1 VSIAGVRSWVKRA
14 GARPIRAALV
24 RYARARPDPDEVSGG
39 RDRVLILLSTA
50 WGMGG
55 TIRTTLNLAEYLAE
69 RWDVEIISIG
79 RWRDRPF
86 FGDFPPGV
94 KVVTLHDHRPGAQ
107 PNRASLVRRVL
118 RALPSA
124 LIHPRD
130 HGAQGSSLWG
140 DLMLVRRLRGRSGFL
155 IGTRPGYNL
164 LIAELALPGFVTIGQ
179 EHMHLRRH
187 HAALQAAMPRLYP
200 RLDALTVLTKRD
212 LDIYEEHL
220 EGNVKLAHIPNT
232 VREIAGPNA
241 DLDAKTV
248 LAVGRLTAQKGYDL
262 LIPAFV
268 RVSAA
273 HPDWRLRICGAGP
286 QRAELET
293 MIRERDL
300 EDVVELHGPA
310 RDFGAEIARASL
322 FALSSRF
329 EGLPL
334 VLLEAMSKGMGIVSF
349 DCPTGPADVIEDHRN
364 GILAPPGDVEALG
377 AGIIELIEDPD
388 LRRRCAAAAIDTAR
402 GYTPAAI
409 GPRWEALFHE
419 LREARV
425 Q

>member
-1 VSIAGVRSWVKRA
+1 VSIASVRSWVKRA

-24 RYARARPDPDEVSGG
+24 RYARARPDPATAAGG
-39 RDRVLILLSTA
+39 RDRVFILLSTA

-55 TIRTTLNLAEYLAE
+55 TIRTTLNLVEYLAE
-69 RWDVEIISIG
+69 RWEVEIISIG

-107 PNRASLVRRVL
+107 PKRASLVRRML

-130 HGAQGSSLWG
+130 HGAEGSSLWG
-140 DLMLVRRLRGRSGFL
+140 DVMLVRRLRGRSGFL
-155 IGTRPGYNL
+155 IGTRPGFNL
-164 LIAELALPGFVTIGQ
+164 LIAELGLPGFVTIGQ
-179 EHMHLRRH
+179 EHMHLRQH

-212 LDIYEEHL
+212 LDIYAEHL
-220 EGNVKLAHIPNT
+220 DGNVKLAHIPNT
-232 VREIAGPNA
+232 VREIAGSNA

-248 LAVGRLTAQKGYDL
+248 LAVGRLTPQKGYDL
-262 LIPAFV
+262 LIPAFG

-293 MIRERDL
+293 MIREHRL
-300 EDVVELHGPA
+300 EDVVELQGPA
-310 RDFGAEIARASL
+310 RDFGAEIASASL

-349 DCPTGPADVIEDHRN
+349 DCPTGPADVIEHHRN
-364 GILAPPGDVEALG
+364 GILVPPGDVEALA
-377 AGIIELIEDPD
+377 AGIVELIEDPD
-388 LRRRCAAAAIDTAR
+388 LRRACAAAAIDTAQ

-425 Q
+425 P

>member
-1 VSIAGVRSWVKRA
+1 VSIAGLRSSAKRA
-14 GARPIRAALV
+14 VARPIRAALV
-24 RYARARPDPDEVSGG
+24 RYARARPDPAEAGGAGRRVS
-39 RDRVLILLSTA
+39 ILLSTA

-55 TIRTTLNLAEYLAE
+55 TIRTTLNLVEYLAE
-69 RWDVEIISIG
+69 RWEVEIISIG

-94 KVVTLHDHRPGAQ
+94 RVVTLHDHRPGAQ
-107 PNRASLVRRVL
+107 PGRASLVRRLL

-124 LIHPRD
+124 LIDPHD
-130 HGAQGSSLWG
+130 HGAHDSSLWG
-140 DLMLVRRLRGRSGFL
+140 DLALIRRLRRRAGFL
-155 IGTRPGYNL
+155 IGTRPGFNL

-187 HAALQAAMPRLYP
+187 HPAIQAAMPRLYP

-212 LDIYEEHL
+212 LDVYEEHL
-220 EGNVKLAHIPNT
+220 EGNVKLAHIPNM
-232 VREIAGPNA
+232 VREIAGSNA

-248 LAVGRLTAQKGYDL
+248 LAVGRLTPQKGYDL
-262 LIPAFV
+262 LIPAFA
-268 RVSAA
+268 RVAA
-273 HPDWRLRICGAGP
+273 SYPDWRLRICGSGP
-286 QRAELET
+286 QREELED
-293 MIRERDL
+293 MIRERRL
-300 EDVVELHGPA
+300 EEVIELHGPA

-322 FALSSRF
+322 FVLSSRF

-364 GILAPPGDVEALG
+364 GILVPPGDVEALA
-377 AGIIELIEDPD
+377 AGVIELIEDPG
-388 LRRRCAAAAIDTAR
+388 LRRACAAGAVTTAR

-409 GPRWEALFHE
+409 GPRWEALFAE
-419 LREARV
+419 LREAGV
-425 Q
+425 P

>member
-1 VSIAGVRSWVKRA
+1 
-14 GARPIRAALV
+14 V
-24 RYARARPDPDEVSGG
+24 RYARARPDPAEVAGS
-39 RDRVLILLSTA
+39 RRRVFILLSTA

-55 TIRTTLNLAEYLAE
+55 TIRTTLNLVEYLAE
-69 RWDVEIISIG
+69 RWEVEIISVG

-86 FGDFPPGV
+86 FGELPPGV
-94 KVVTLHDHRPGAQ
+94 KVTTLHDHRPGAQ
-107 PNRASLVRRVL
+107 PKRKSLIQRAL

-130 HGAQGSSLWG
+130 HGAQGSSLRG

-187 HAALQAAMPRLYP
+187 HPAIQAAMTRLYP

-212 LDIYEEHL
+212 LDVYEEHL
-220 EGNVKLAHIPNT
+220 EGNVRLVQIPNT
-232 VREIAGPNA
+232 VRELAGANA

-248 LAVGRLTAQKGYDL
+248 LAVGRLTPQKGYDL
-262 LIPAFV
+262 LIPAFG
-268 RVSAA
+268 RVAAA
-273 HPDWRLRICGAGP
+273 HRDWRLRICGAGP

-293 MIRERDL
+293 MIRAHRL
-300 EDVVELHGPA
+300 EDAIELHGPA
-310 RDFGAEIARASL
+310 RDFGAEIAGASL
-322 FALSSRF
+322 FVLSSRF

-349 DCPTGPADVIEDHRN
+349 DCPTGPADVIDDHRN
-364 GILAPPGDVEALG
+364 GILVPPGDVEALA
-377 AGIIELIEDPD
+377 AGILELIEDGD
-388 LRRRCAAAAIDTAR
+388 LRRRCAAAATDTAH
-402 GYTPAAI
+402 GYRPAAI
-409 GPRWEALFHE
+409 GPRWEALFGE

-425 Q
+425 A